1 LHILAF
7 LTNKSFIIKRFAFSA
22 FHHVKK
28 IYLLIILTFISI
40 NIFAQNQWTWMSG
53 YLVSDIG
60 WMNPRPLPSP
70 LSVRGTPW
78 TLGSVVKPS
87 VREHSG
93 GGIANNN
100 EIYVYGGAS
109 LESEYSSDF
118 WVYDISQQKW
128 AFISDLGWQII
139 GGIIGQESPTAH
151 PGGRNRMAS
160 AVDNNGNIWMFGGLY
175 YEKNVSEIFTKSD
188 LWMYNTKTRK
198 FTYYDDYAGSQ
209 TKPSERYRA
218 RAWFDDA
225 NNMWMYGGAVDTP
238 NGSFSYN
245 DLWMFNTT
253 SKSWIFISGNKN
265 QAYCKN
271 CSNGSYPAIAGTG
284 GTQYFPR
291 SRSDYAYWKDSFG
304 NIWIYGGYAES
315 HGTDEYG
322 DLWKFNPSTKVWT
335 LISGD
340 DALNPPKTAINPG
353 SRNAPYCWVGTDN
366 KLYMTGGLRQYL
378 YFLRDIWRVNPAN
391 GNWEAVN
398 IDNSL
403 INQLPVSSGLRI
415 ENSSNIPGAS
425 VNTLNHLTTGSHTY
439 MFSGYGM
446 GSNNLLGLTGAM
458 WRYSL
463 DGYNSNLLP
472 IANADSL
479 AFPFRD
485 SVACNIKINDFPKTF
500 YNNATF
506 DIDINLAGI
515 QKSLATTNGTFSIDS
530 TGLVWFKPV
539 ANFVGT
545 VSMSYTYQ
553 NSAKYVSNTAQLKIT
568 IFKCGSTVLN
578 LTSPTNDLSNGS
590 YQYFNDEV
598 IKLNNKI
605 NPIGNNKVSVQVNS
619 ATSIVLLPGLSI
631 EPNSGSK
638 FEANINS
645 CK

>member
-1 LHILAF
+1 MFYIKSYAF
-7 LTNKSFIIKRFAFSA
+7 YVTPFI
-22 FHHVKK
+22 KK
-28 IYLLIILTFISI
+28 IFLLIISTIISI
-40 NIFAQNQWTWMSG
+40 NCFAQNQWTWMAG
-53 YLVSDIG
+53 YLVSDAVYID
-60 WMNPRPLPSP
+60 PRPSPSP

-78 TLGSVVKPS
+78 TLSSTIKPS
-87 VREHSG
+87 VREHPAG
-93 GGIANNN
+93 GLANNN

-109 LESEYSSDF
+109 LESYFSSDF

-128 AFISDLGWQII
+128 AFISDLGWKII
-139 GGIIGQESPTAH
+139 VGIIGQESPTAH

-160 AVDNNGNIWMFGGLY
+160 AVDNDGNIWMFGGLY
-175 YEKNVSEIFTKSD
+175 NDKNTYERFTKSD

-209 TKPSERYRA
+209 TKPRERYRA

-225 NNMWMYGGAVDTP
+225 NNMWLYGGAVDTP
-238 NGSFSYN
+238 NGSLSYN

-253 SKSWIFISGNKN
+253 SKSWTFISGNKN
-265 QAYCKN
+265 QPYCKN
-271 CSNGSYPAIAGTG
+271 CTNGSYPSIAGTG

-291 SRSDYAYWKDSFG
+291 ARSDFGYWKDTLG

-315 HGTDEYG
+315 HGWDDYG
-322 DLWKFNPSTKVWT
+322 DLWKFNPITKAWT
-335 LISGD
+335 LISGND
-340 DALNPPKTAINPG
+340 TLNPPKTTTNPG
-353 SRNAPYCWVGTDN
+353 SRNAPYCWVGNDN

-378 YFLRDIWRVNPAN
+378 YFLRDTWRINPAN
-391 GNWEAVN
+391 GVWEAVN

-403 INQLPVSSGLRI
+403 INQVPVSSGLKI
-415 ENSSNIPGAS
+415 ENSFNIPGAS

-446 GSNNLLGLTGAM
+446 GSNNVLGFTGAM

-463 DGYNSNLLP
+463 DGCNSNLLP

-479 AFPFRD
+479 AFPFGD
-485 SVACNIKINDFPKTF
+485 SVACNIKINDLPKTF

-515 QKSLATTNGTFSIDS
+515 QKKLTTTKGTFSIDS

-539 ANFVGT
+539 PNFVGT
-545 VSMSYTYQ
+545 DSMSYTYQ

-568 IFKCGSTVLN
+568 IFKCGSKVLN
-578 LTSPTNDLSNGS
+578 LTSPANDLSNGS
-590 YQYFNDEV
+590 YQYFNNEV
-598 IKLNNKI
+598 VKLNNKI
-605 NPIGNNKVSVQVNS
+605 NPSGNNKVSVQVNS
-619 ATSIVLLPGLSI
+619 ANSIVMLPGLSI
-631 EPNSGSK
+631 KPNSGSK